1 MVVDYKSRK
10 NEVLSSYDTVEEL
23 ITELRDYAEKINL
36 PDPTEHLGTLLADI
50 RGKAEKVKA
59 DRFNI
64 MIAGESKSGKSTFI
78 IA

>member
-36 PDPTEHLGTLLADI
+36 PAPDGCQAMYKLHC
-50 RGKAEKVKA
+50 
-59 DRFNI
+59 
-64 MIAGESKSGKSTFI
+64 
-78 IA
+78 